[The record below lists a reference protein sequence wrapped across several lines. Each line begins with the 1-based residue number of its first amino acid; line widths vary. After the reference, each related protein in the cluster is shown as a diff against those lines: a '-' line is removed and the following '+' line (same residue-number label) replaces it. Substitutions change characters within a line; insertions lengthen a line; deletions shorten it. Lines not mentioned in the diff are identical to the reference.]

1 MDPDETGFVWIC
13 CFVFHMLVY
22 TDVFLPVLLATMPMK
37 AGGKAIAMQP
47 KNETTDK
54 TWALL
59 VVFIENI
66 L

>member
-1 MDPDETGFVWIC
+1 MKTGFVWIC

-37 AGGKAIAMQP
+37 AGGKAITMQP

-54 TWALL
+54 T
-59 VVFIENI
+59 
-66 L
+66 